1 MSFQRAMKMK
11 MKGTMRIDPS
21 EMVPAGD
28 KDGLP
33 EI

>member
-11 MKGTMRIDPS
+11 GTMRIDHLG
-21 EMVPAGD
+21 MVPAGG

>member
-11 MKGTMRIDPS
+11 MKGTMRIDHLG
-21 EMVPAGD
+21 MVPAGG